1 MKKAAL
7 IVLLSAA
14 TALAG
19 PIACS
24 SGKDKSSA
32 TYTLG
37 TELGINKAAMD
48 TGVKPGNDFYAYAN
62 GNWQK
67 TTEIPADRA
76 STGAFYTAFLE
87 TEKRNRE
94 LIDSIV
100 KGPVDKG
107 SDQARIANF
116 YKAYIDTKAIDAAGM
131 KPVQADLARFDAI
144 ADKAALSKVL
154 GEQVRADVDPLNA
167 TDYRTE
173 NLFGRSEEHT
183 SELQS
188 LMRISYPVF
197 CLKQK

>member
-7 IVLLSAA
+7 IVLLSPA

-67 TTEIPADRA
+67 TKEIPADRA
-76 STGAFYTAFLE
+76 STGAFYTAFLA
-87 TEKRNRE
+87 TEKRHRE
-94 LIDSIV
+94 LHASHAQ
-100 KGPVDKG
+100 GPV
-107 SDQARIANF
+107 ANT
-116 YKAYIDTKAIDAAGM
+116 IG
-131 KPVQADLARFDAI
+131 
-144 ADKAALSKVL
+144 
-154 GEQVRADVDPLNA
+154 RASCKE
-167 TDYRTE
+167 R
-173 NLFGRSEEHT
+173 G
-183 SELQS
+183 
-188 LMRISYPVF
+188 
-197 CLKQK
+197 CK

>member
-1 MKKAAL
+1 MSDWSSD
-7 IVLLSAA
+7 VCSSD
-14 TALAG
+14 LAG

-94 LIDSIV
+94 LIEDR
-100 KGPVDKG
+100 K
-107 SDQARIANF
+107 
-116 YKAYIDTKAIDAAGM
+116 
-131 KPVQADLARFDAI
+131 
-144 ADKAALSKVL
+144 SK
-154 GEQVRADVDPLNA
+154 RLNSS
-167 TDYRTE
+167 
-173 NLFGRSEEHT
+173 N
-183 SELQS
+183 
-188 LMRISYPVF
+188 
-197 CLKQK
+197 